1 MKIKKAKIENL
12 NEIVELS
19 SSSAIFHEKLNSYN
33 SLDNKFKDILRSSLE
48 KNINSSSD
56 LILIAEE
63 DNVILGYLLASKIDR
78 LEMFNIKNIGLIID
92 IFIKENN
99 RKKGIG
105 ELLVKE
111 SFNWFKK
118 ENIKIIEI
126 SITPENKSALKFW
139 DNLNFKDFSINKYKK
154 ID

>member
-33 SLDNKFKDILRSSLE
+33 SLDNKFNDILRSSLE
-48 KNINSSSD
+48 KNINSSDD

-63 DNVILGYLLASKIDR
+63 DNEVLGYLLASKIDR
-78 LEMFNIKNIGLIID
+78 PEMFDIKNVGLIID
-92 IFIKENN
+92 VFIKENN